1 MQRTR
6 RRPRKSIPSW
16 NSRSIKMADWF
27 SEPRRNSSGIRRTM
41 LAAGVFAMMGVCAAA
56 PAPDSGRVTAVRFWS
71 LGDVTRIAI
80 EVSSDF
86 TFKYNH
92 LSDPERMFF
101 DIHGARPD
109 LTNGARNGAHTIAV
123 GDALVGQIR
132 VAETQPEVT
141 RVVLDLAQTASVT
154 TSQLSNPNR
163 LMIELRSKDR
173 PAPPAGPSVTGGK
186 ELTVSGDNGSIQVQA
201 MWAKAAPT
209 PAVS

>member
-1 MQRTR
+1 M
-6 RRPRKSIPSW
+6 
-16 NSRSIKMADWF
+16 F
-27 SEPRRNSSGIRRTM
+27 
-41 LAAGVFAMMGVCAAA
+41 AAGVFLMTGVCAAA
-56 PAPDSGRVTAVRFWS
+56 AAPDSGKVTAVRFWS

-109 LTNGARNGAHTIAV
+109 LTSSTRNGAHTIAV

-141 RVVLDLAQTASVT
+141 RVVLDLAQAASVT

-173 PAPPAGPSVTGGK
+173 PRRPRGRVSPAART
-186 ELTVSGDNGSIQVQA
+186 
-201 MWAKAAPT
+201 
-209 PAVS
+209 

>member
-1 MQRTR
+1 MCR
-6 RRPRKSIPSW
+6 
-16 NSRSIKMADWF
+16 
-27 SEPRRNSSGIRRTM
+27 
-41 LAAGVFAMMGVCAAA
+41 AA
-56 PAPDSGRVTAVRFWS
+56 APDSGKVTAVRFWS

-109 LTNGARNGAHTIAV
+109 LTSGTRNGAHTIAV

-132 VAETQPEVT
+132 VAETQPDVT

-173 PAPPAGPSVTGGK
+173 PMPPARPSVTGGNRLD
-186 ELTVSGDNGSIQVQA
+186 ERWQVPSRRNRS
-201 MWAKAAPT
+201 WPKRRHRL
-209 PAVS
+209 S

>member
-1 MQRTR
+1 MR
-6 RRPRKSIPSW
+6 RRPLRKSIPSS

-41 LAAGVFAMMGVCAAA
+41 LAAGVFVLTGVCATAA
-56 PAPDSGRVTAVRFWS
+56 APDSGKVTAVRFWS

-109 LTNGARNGAHTIAV
+109 LTSATRSGAHTIAV
-123 GDALVGQIR
+123 GDALVEQIR
-132 VAETQPEVT
+132 VAETQ
-141 RVVLDLAQTASVT
+141 R
-154 TSQLSNPNR
+154 
-163 LMIELRSKDR
+163 
-173 PAPPAGPSVTGGK
+173 
-186 ELTVSGDNGSIQVQA
+186 
-201 MWAKAAPT
+201 
-209 PAVS
+209 

>member
-1 MQRTR
+1 MPR
-6 RRPRKSIPSW
+6 RRQQRQPAVQRKRQRPQRNSIRSW

-27 SEPRRNSSGIRRTM
+27 SEPRRNKSGIRRTM
-41 LAAGVFAMMGVCAAA
+41 LAAGVFVMTGVCVSAA
-56 PAPDSGRVTAVRFWS
+56 APDSGRVTAVRFWS

-109 LTNGARNGAHTIAV
+109 LTSGTRNGARTIPV
-123 GDALVGQIR
+123 GDALLGQIR

-141 RVVLDLAQTASVT
+141 RVVLDLAQT
-154 TSQLSNPNR
+154 
-163 LMIELRSKDR
+163 
-173 PAPPAGPSVTGGK
+173 
-186 ELTVSGDNGSIQVQA
+186 
-201 MWAKAAPT
+201 
-209 PAVS
+209 